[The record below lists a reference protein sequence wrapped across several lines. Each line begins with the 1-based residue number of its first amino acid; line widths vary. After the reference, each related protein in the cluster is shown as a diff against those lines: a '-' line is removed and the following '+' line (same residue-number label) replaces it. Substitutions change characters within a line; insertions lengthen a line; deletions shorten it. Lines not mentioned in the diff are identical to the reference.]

1 MTQHCSMHEIVRE
14 ERPRERLK
22 QKGAKALSVTELL
35 TILIGSGTRSASALE
50 IASLLTSRE
59 MDLDQLAR
67 VTRIEE
73 LTHVKGLGPARA
85 SVIVAALE
93 LGRRLAEKT
102 SRMVMERLR
111 YEVKE
116 HVLTLLLSAK
126 GKVLGIEEVFVG
138 SASQATVHPREI
150 FETALHHHA
159 SALILVHNHPS
170 GDPMPSR
177 PDIRLTERLAQVG
190 GLMDIPLADHII
202 IGDGIYYSFKDADQL

>member
-1 MTQHCSMHEIVRE
+1 M
-14 ERPRERLK
+14 
-22 QKGAKALSVTELL
+22 
-35 TILIGSGTRSASALE
+35 
-50 IASLLTSRE
+50 SR
-59 MDLDQLAR
+59 R
-67 VTRIEE
+67 CR
-73 LTHVKGLGPARA
+73 
-85 SVIVAALE
+85 
-93 LGRRLAEKT
+93 
-102 SRMVMERLR
+102 RMVMERLR

-116 HVLTLLLSAK
+116 HVLTLLLFLPREKYWESK
-126 GKVLGIEEVFVG
+126 RSFVG

>member
-1 MTQHCSMHEIVRE
+1 MHEIVRE

-102 SRMVMERLR
+102 SRQGDRIRCPGDAARMVMERLR

-150 FETALHHHA
+150 FETALHHH
-159 SALILVHNHPS
+159 PS

>member
-102 SRMVMERLR
+102 SRQGDRIRCPGDAARMVMERLR

-170 GDPMPSR
+170 
-177 PDIRLTERLAQVG
+177 
-190 GLMDIPLADHII
+190 LMDIPLADHII

>member
-1 MTQHCSMHEIVRE
+1 MHEIVRE
-14 ERPRERLK
+14 ERPREPLK

-102 SRMVMERLR
+102 SR
-111 YEVKE
+111 
-116 HVLTLLLSAK
+116 
-126 GKVLGIEEVFVG
+126 
-138 SASQATVHPREI
+138 Q
-150 FETALHHHA
+150 
-159 SALILVHNHPS
+159 
-170 GDPMPSR
+170 GDPDQMSR
-177 PDIRLTERLAQVG
+177 RCRPYGYGTASL
-190 GLMDIPLADHII
+190 
-202 IGDGIYYSFKDADQL
+202 

>member
-1 MTQHCSMHEIVRE
+1 MHEIVRE

-102 SRMVMERLR
+102 SRQGDRIRCPGDAARMVMERLR

-126 GKVLGIEEVFVG
+126 GKYWESKRSLLAVPVRQRCIPGK
-138 SASQATVHPREI
+138 S
-150 FETALHHHA
+150 
-159 SALILVHNHPS
+159 
-170 GDPMPSR
+170 SR
-177 PDIRLTERLAQVG
+177 PPFIIMRL
-190 GLMDIPLADHII
+190 P
-202 IGDGIYYSFKDADQL
+202 

>member
-1 MTQHCSMHEIVRE
+1 MHEIARE

-93 LGRRLAEKT
+93 LGRRLAEKQAA
-102 SRMVMERLR
+102 
-111 YEVKE
+111 KE
-116 HVLTLLLSAK
+116 TESDVPA
-126 GKVLGIEEVFVG
+126 
-138 SASQATVHPREI
+138 
-150 FETALHHHA
+150 
-159 SALILVHNHPS
+159 
-170 GDPMPSR
+170 MP
-177 PDIRLTERLAQVG
+177 PVWLWNGFA
-190 GLMDIPLADHII
+190 M
-202 IGDGIYYSFKDADQL
+202 K